1 MRKFLI
7 IIVKTLLGII
17 SVIISLCLIIIA
29 VFFILND
36 TYRFSPIARDFLNKN
51 IDGEIYFDSLK
62 LHFRDFP
69 VIGVSIVNGM
79 LIADTDLFPN
89 DTLCQVKKLH
99 ASVDP
104 FMIMKDN
111 LIYIPEAYI
120 DQGKAHVIL
129 NEHGR
134 PDWAIWH
141 FIKKKK
147 NVEGEKEKT
156 KKTKGPIKLNIQHVY
171 LTNSPVF
178 YYKNHHTGLELSA
191 GAEIGRASCRERVSA
206 PV

>member
-89 DTLCQVKKLH
+89 DTLFQVKKLH
-99 ASVDP
+99 ASIDP

-111 LIYIPEAYI
+111 HLYIP
-120 DQGKAHVIL
+120 
-129 NEHGR
+129 
-134 PDWAIWH
+134 
-141 FIKKKK
+141 
-147 NVEGEKEKT
+147 
-156 KKTKGPIKLNIQHVY
+156 
-171 LTNSPVF
+171 
-178 YYKNHHTGLELSA
+178 
-191 GAEIGRASCRERVSA
+191 
-206 PV
+206 